1 MELKLF
7 AEVVN
12 LSRLNGSRTFCKFKK
27 FYSDIKWKHQKW
39 KCWY

>member
-12 LSRLNGSRTFCKFKK
+12 LKIKLNGSRTFCKFKK
-27 FYSDIKWKHQKW
+27 FYSNIKWKYQK
-39 KCWY
+39 